1 MPYVGEGDFELLIF
15 PSPCPSTKITGM
27 CHHVQTVPKS
37 FTITIVCPVFKVS
50 NTGFKMFAKQE
61 SVGYRLE
68 ISKCKIFGKEKNFL
82 NRSFYIKV
90 SLQTALFLNPNDKN
104 NRETD
109 SKNYI
114 SKSDLLEK
122 QYRNL

>member
-1 MPYVGEGDFELLIF
+1 
-15 PSPCPSTKITGM
+15 
-27 CHHVQTVPKS
+27 
-37 FTITIVCPVFKVS
+37 
-50 NTGFKMFAKQE
+50 MFAKQE